1 MKKHLI
7 TGMLVAVIMLLST
20 VVSFATSDSAVT
32 IVNPTASGTIYS
44 TNLLISIKVTQP
56 KTIRVKVTEEKKKVN
71 DILYSTTIDEIEK
84 AEQAR
89 AAGKPAATFVS
100 VPIAEPDTYTSVNSL
115 SFYTKKF
122 EKVTPGAFKIRVDT
136 ISGGVVTHSSESLVM
151 MKEKEEETT
160 DAKIFS
166 TSQSGA
172 TQFLQNLLKTI
183 FGN

>member
-1 MKKHLI
+1 MRKYIIAVMIIL
-7 TGMLVAVIMLLST
+7 TMLFST
-20 VVSFATSDSAVT
+20 TVSFATVDPAVT
-32 IVNPTASGTIYS
+32 IVNPTIGSTLYS

-56 KTIRVKVTEEKKKVN
+56 KTIRVTVTEEKKKVN
-71 DILYSTTIDEIEK
+71 DVLLAATIEEIEK

-89 AAGKPAATFVS
+89 EEGRPALTFVS
-100 VPIAEPDTYTSVNSL
+100 VPLEEADTYITAGNL

-122 EKVTPGAFKIRVDT
+122 EKVMPGTYKIRVET
-136 ISGGVVTHSSESLVM
+136 LSGGQVIHTSESLVM
-151 MKEKEEETT
+151 MKEKEVETT

-166 TSQSGA
+166 VSQSGA